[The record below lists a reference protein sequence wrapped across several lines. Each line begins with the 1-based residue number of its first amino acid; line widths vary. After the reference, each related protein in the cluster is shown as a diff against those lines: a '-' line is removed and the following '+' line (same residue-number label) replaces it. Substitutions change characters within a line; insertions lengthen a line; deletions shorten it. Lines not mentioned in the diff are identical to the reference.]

1 MMEYLE
7 FSFMPFGRSQCV
19 NCLDNLLKIL
29 DKNHLVIDFQCIRN
43 YIASD
48 IINGLH
54 YMYTNGIVQQDLS
67 RVIYWYLMN
76 IISIMNVALS

>member
-7 FSFMPFGRSQCV
+7 FSSMSFGRSQCV
-19 NCLDNLLKIL
+19 NSLDNLLKIL

-43 YIASD
+43 HIASD

-54 YMYTNGIVQQDLS
+54 YMYTNGIVQPDIKS
-67 RVIYWYLMN
+67 SN
-76 IISIMNVALS
+76 ILVSDEHY